1 MTPKPEL
8 LTDIQIEGFKSFE
21 RAHVE
26 LGTVNVFIG
35 ANGSGKSNLL
45 EAIGVA
51 GAAAFRSVEPE
62 ALRYRGVRPGLPALY
77 KSSFAGRRI
86 RPIISLECKSARALY
101 RVGLNNPISTNDP
114 GQWGISHELLESDGE
129 KLVTRS
135 PRGTRVQIGEHSLKA
150 SPPPRQTAASTVL
163 ELLDQGE
170 DRPAEHLL
178 QRLTDYA
185 VYSPATAVLRGL
197 APDIGRPPLGLSGGS
212 LPLAVKDL
220 LNRRSG
226 NFGPYDL
233 DEVWDL
239 IEWADDVRAVSSDQ
253 ATISPA
259 ISTTPTVLRF
269 EDRYMAPSRNTLS
282 AYDASEGALYVLF
295 LLALSAHPHA
305 PPTFAVDNFDTA
317 LHPRL
322 ARALTRLVADQ
333 LISEGRRQV
342 LLTTHNPLV
351 LDGLD
356 LLDDRVRL
364 FAVERKDSGS
374 SEVRRVEISKRVAA
388 QLKKGV
394 PLSRLWVMGRLGAV
408 PEYL

>member
-1 MTPKPEL
+1 MTPRPEL
-8 LTDIQIEGFKSFE
+8 LTEIQIEGFKSFE

-77 KSSFAGRRI
+77 KSSFANKRI
-86 RPIISLECKSARALY
+86 RPIITLQCKTERALY
-101 RVGLNNPISTNDP
+101 RIGLNNPISTNDP
-114 GQWGISHELLESDGE
+114 GQWGISHELLESDEE

-135 PRGTRVQIGEHSLKA
+135 PRGTRVQLGEESIKV
-150 SPPPRQTAASTVL
+150 SPPPRQTAVSAL
-163 ELLDQGE
+163 IEILDQGE
-170 DRPAEHLL
+170 ERPAEQLVR
-178 QRLTDYA
+178 RLTDYA
-185 VYSPATAVLRGL
+185 VYSPATSVLRGL
-197 APDIGRPPLGLSGGS
+197 ASDVGRLPLGLSGGG

-220 LNRRSG
+220 LDRKGG

-239 IEWADDVRAVSSDQ
+239 IEWANDVRAVSSDQ

-259 ISTTPTVLRF
+259 VSTTPTVLRF

-295 LLALSAHPHA
+295 LLALSVHTHA
-305 PPTFAVDNFDTA
+305 PPTFSVDNFDTA

-333 LISEGRRQV
+333 LISDGQRQV

-356 LLDDRVRL
+356 LLNDRIRL
-364 FAVERKDSGS
+364 FAVERTDGGS
-374 SEVRRVEISKRVAA
+374 SEVRRVEISKRVAS

-394 PLSRLWVMGRLGAV
+394 PLSRLWVMGRLGAI